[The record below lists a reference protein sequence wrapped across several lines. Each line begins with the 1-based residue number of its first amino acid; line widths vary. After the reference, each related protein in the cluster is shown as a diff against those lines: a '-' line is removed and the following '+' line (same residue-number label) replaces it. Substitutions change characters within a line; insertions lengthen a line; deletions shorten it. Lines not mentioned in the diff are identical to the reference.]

1 MSKTVIAIALLALP
15 LSAWTFA
22 YFMTEYE
29 MRKIRAAAV
38 EYMKESY
45 ECEKHLEDYDEP
57 TLYGLAMLLRVR

>member
-1 MSKTVIAIALLALP
+1 

-29 MRKIRAAAV
+29 MCKIRAAAV

-57 TLYGLAMLLRVR
+57 TSNTGSTFRRFPRSGV